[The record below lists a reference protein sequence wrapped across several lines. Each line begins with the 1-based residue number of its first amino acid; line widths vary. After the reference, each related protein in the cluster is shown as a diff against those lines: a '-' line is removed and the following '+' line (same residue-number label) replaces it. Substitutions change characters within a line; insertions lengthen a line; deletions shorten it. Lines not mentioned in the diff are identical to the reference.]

1 MQPSLRPS
9 TLVPLGFV
17 VDDVS
22 SDSAG
27 TLIMVRAVGKAS
39 SCPGCG
45 RTSERIHSR
54 YHRHLADLPMAGKPV
69 RLVVRAR
76 RFHCDTVLCGRRIFA
91 ERFDAKVLAHGHGGL
106 PASTTSS
113 TTWGWR
119 SADGQRGALPAG

>member
-1 MQPSLRPS
+1 ML
-9 TLVPLGFV
+9 
-17 VDDVS
+17 DDVS
-22 SDSAG
+22 SDSTG
-27 TLIMVRAVGKAS
+27 TLIAVRAVGKAS

-76 RFHCDTVLCGRRIFA
+76 RFHCDTVLCGCASLRSASTIRFWRRG
-91 ERFDAKVLAHGHGGL
+91 RGG
-106 PASTTSS
+106 PPGSTTSS

-119 SADGQRGALPAG
+119 WVDGPRRALPAG